1 MADSIPEAA
10 DPMSD
15 PAIAAT
21 RRIEGKPQVF
31 VTRRLMPVVEQRMGE
46 LFDARLNGD
55 DHPLSRDE
63 LAEAMATCDVLVPTV
78 TDEIDKALIDG
89 AGDRLRLIANFGAGT
104 DHIDLAA
111 ARARRIIVTNTPS
124 VFTDDTAD
132 LTMALLIGV
141 MRRMREGTR
150 IVRHGE
156 WKGWGPTGMLGRSLG
171 GKTLGIIGMG
181 RIGQAVAHRARA
193 FGMQIIYH
201 NRRRLPES
209 VERMLGAKFAADV
222 DDLLAK
228 CDIATLHCPST
239 ASTHHL
245 IDARRIALMKDG
257 AVIVNTGRGELI
269 DQEAMIAALES
280 GHLWGAGLDVYPE
293 EPVVDPRLIAHP
305 YVITQ
310 PHIGSATEE
319 GRTAAGVKIIANI
332 RSWVDGH
339 SPPDR
344 VIEGYA

>member
-1 MADSIPEAA
+1 
-10 DPMSD
+10 MSE
-15 PAIAAT
+15 PLAAT
-21 RRIEGKPQVF
+21 SRRVEGKARVI
-31 VTRRLMPVVEQRMGE
+31 VTRRLMPDIEQRMSQ
-46 LFDARLNGD
+46 LFDVRLNDD
-55 DHPLSRDE
+55 DHPFTRGE
-63 LAEAMATCDVLVPTV
+63 LVDVMNDCDVLVPTV
-78 TDEIDKALIDG
+78 TDTIDAAMIEG
-89 AGDRLRLIANFGAGT
+89 AGERLRMIASFGAGT
-104 DHIDLAA
+104 DHIALAA
-111 ARARRIIVTNTPS
+111 ARARRVVVTNTPG

-132 LTMALLIGV
+132 LTMALMIGV

-156 WKGWGPTGMLGRSLG
+156 WRGWGPTGMLGRSLG

-193 FGMQIIYH
+193 FGLQIVYH
-201 NRRRLPES
+201 NRRPLPES
-209 VERMLGAKFAADV
+209 VERMFGAEYFADV
-222 DDLLAK
+222 DGLLAQS
-228 CDIATLHCPST
+228 DIVTLHCPKS
-239 ASTHHL
+239 AATHHL
-245 IDARRIALMKDG
+245 LDERRIALMKEG
-257 AVIVNTGRGELI
+257 SVIVNTGRGDLI

-280 GHLWGAGLDVYPE
+280 GHLWAAGLDVYPD

-319 GRTAAGVKIIANI
+319 GRTAAGMKILANI
-332 RSWVDGH
+332 QSWADGH

>member
-10 DPMSD
+10 DPVSD
-15 PAIAAT
+15 SATEAT
-21 RRIEGKPQVF
+21 RRIAGRPQVF
-31 VTRRLMPVVEQRMGE
+31 VTRRMMPVVEERMND
-46 LFDARLNGD
+46 LFDARLNAD
-55 DHPLSRDE
+55 DRELSRGE
-63 LAEAMATCDVLVPTV
+63 LAAAMGTCDVLVPTV

-89 AGDRLRLIANFGAGT
+89 AGERLRMIANFGAGT

-111 ARARRIIVTNTPS
+111 ARARRIIVTNTPG

-132 LTMALLIGV
+132 LTLALLIGV

-193 FGMQIIYH
+193 FGMRIVYH

-209 VERMLGAKFAADV
+209 VERMLGADFASDV
-222 DDLLAK
+222 DTLLTQ

-239 ASTHHL
+239 PATHQL
-245 IDARRIALMKDG
+245 IDARRIGLMKQG
-257 AVIVNTGRGELI
+257 AVLVNTGRGELI
-269 DQEAMIAALES
+269 DQEAMIAALQS

-293 EPVVDPRLIAHP
+293 EPFVDPRLIAHP

-319 GRTAAGVKIIANI
+319 GRTAAGMKIIANI

>member
-1 MADSIPEAA
+1 MAQSDPEAA
-10 DPMSD
+10 RPMSE
-15 PAIAAT
+15 PAHAT
-21 RRIEGKPQVF
+21 ARRIDGKPRVV
-31 VTRRLMPVVEQRMGE
+31 VTRRLMPAIEARMAE
-46 LFDARLNGD
+46 LFDTTLNPD
-55 DHPLSRDE
+55 DHAFTREE
-63 LAEAMATCDVLVPTV
+63 LAAAMAGCDVLVPTV
-78 TDEIDKALIDG
+78 TDDIDAALIEG
-89 AGDRLRLIANFGAGT
+89 AGDRLRMIANFGAGT
-104 DHIDLAA
+104 DHIALGA
-111 ARARRIIVTNTPS
+111 ARARRIVVTNTPG

-141 MRRMREGTR
+141 IRRMREGTR

-156 WKGWGPTGMLGRSLG
+156 WTGWSPTGMLGRSLG

-193 FGMQIIYH
+193 FGLRIAYH

-209 VERMLGAKFAADV
+209 VERMLGAEYAGDV
-222 DDLLAK
+222 DSLLGK
-228 CDIATLHCPST
+228 SDIVTLHCPTS
-239 ASTHHL
+239 AATHHL

-257 AVIVNTGRGELI
+257 AVIVNTGRGDLI
-269 DQEAMIAALES
+269 DQEAMIAALEN
-280 GHLWGAGLDVYPE
+280 GHLWGAGLDVYPD
-293 EPVVDPRLIAHP
+293 EPAVDPRLIAHP

-319 GRTAAGVKIIANI
+319 GRTAAGMKILANI
-332 RSWVDGH
+332 QSWVDGH

>member
-1 MADSIPEAA
+1 MPDSA
-10 DPMSD
+10 
-15 PAIAAT
+15 PAPT
-21 RRIEGKPQVF
+21 VPRRLDHAPRVV
-31 VTRRLMPVVEQRMGE
+31 VTRHLMPTVESRLGE
-46 LFDARLNGD
+46 LFDAQCNSAD
-55 DHPLSRDE
+55 KAMSREE
-63 LAEAMATCDVLVPTV
+63 LIAAMRDCDVLVPTV
-78 TDEIDKALIDG
+78 TDRIDADMLAQ
-89 AGDRLRLIANFGAGT
+89 AGDRLGLIANFGAGT

-156 WKGWGPTGMLGRSLG
+156 WKGWGPTGMLARSLG

-209 VERMLGAKFAADV
+209 VERMLGAEFAADV